1 MMTMKILRVLV
12 INSFVILVLEARYML
27 IDVETISRL
36 KEDVHSRGK
45 ISEF

>member
-27 IDVETISRL
+27 IDVENISRF
-36 KEDVHSRGK
+36 KEDVYSRGNV
-45 ISEF
+45 SEF